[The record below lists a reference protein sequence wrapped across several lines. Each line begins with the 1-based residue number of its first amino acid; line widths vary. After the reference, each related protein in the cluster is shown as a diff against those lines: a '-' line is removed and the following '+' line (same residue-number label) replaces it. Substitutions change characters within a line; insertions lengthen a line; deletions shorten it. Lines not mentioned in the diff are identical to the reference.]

1 MVQRCHLQLVAHIEV
16 VDLCRSQQREVAH
29 VGECTD
35 VQHRVVGQRVTVAK
49 PHLLLGSLARQ
60 KPQALPGHDAHVPLV
75 ELPEP
80 GIIENLDRVQP
91 RQAVGRRR
99 RWHNVLVGN
108 ALLFGLERRRHAEY
122 GFPVLDCVDPPGAER
137 STVADAFDQKNRAL
151 LGISRPKKIAV
162 QRVHHVPRVDG
173 AHRRH
178 QRLAGYMTT
187 ESALQEARFGA
198 EHASSVDVD
207 LKLLKIK
214 DLFDRHAMT
223 VCSSRVLTSRAGR
236 ADDRQRSRP
245 R

>member
-1 MVQRCHLQLVAHIEV
+1 MCNTGSSGNGSRW
-16 VDLCRSQQREVAH
+16 RSHTCCWE
-29 VGECTD
+29 
-35 VQHRVVGQRVTVAK
+35 
-49 PHLLLGSLARQ
+49 
-60 KPQALPGHDAHVPLV
+60 ALPGKSRRRSRGTMHTSHSSNCRNPASSKTLI
-75 ELPEP
+75 EFNP
-80 GIIENLDRVQP
+80 GRP
-91 RQAVGRRR
+91 SGRRR